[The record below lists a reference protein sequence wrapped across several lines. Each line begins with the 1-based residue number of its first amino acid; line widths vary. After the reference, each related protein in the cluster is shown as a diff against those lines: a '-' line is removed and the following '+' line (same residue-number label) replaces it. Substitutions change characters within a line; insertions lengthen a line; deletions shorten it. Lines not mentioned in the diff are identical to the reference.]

1 MRIGVPRERRDGEQR
16 VALVPDVVAALVA
29 QGHEGVVESGAGDAA
44 GHDDAAYATAGA
56 TVAADVAGVEAAEL
70 IALVAPPLPE
80 ETARLRRGQAVV
92 GFLNPLGDPAG
103 IAALAAA
110 GATALSM
117 ELVPRI
123 TRAQAM
129 DALSSQATVAGYRAV
144 LLAASHQGRMFP
156 LLMTAAGTVTPV
168 RALVLGAGVAG
179 LQAIATARRLGAQV
193 TAFDVRPAVK
203 EQVASLGA
211 KFPVIDVGAH
221 DT

>member
-29 QGHEGVVESGAGDAA
+29 QGHEVVVESGAGDGA

-70 IALVAPPLPE
+70 IARVAPPPPE

-117 ELVPRI
+117 EPRAADHARAVHG
-123 TRAQAM
+123 RAQLAG
-129 DALSSQATVAGYRAV
+129 DRCGLQGGAARGVAPGPHVPAPHHRGRHRHARA
-144 LLAASHQGRMFP
+144 
-156 LLMTAAGTVTPV
+156 

-179 LQAIATARRLGAQV
+179 LQAIATARRLGAIV
-193 TAFDVRPAVK
+193 EVSSTCGRP
-203 EQVASLGA
+203 
-211 KFPVIDVGAH
+211 
-221 DT
+221 